1 MIKEDKV
8 RKQNHRAMIVAT
20 QAANLQEAQL
30 RVQNMQQNGVSD
42 LNSDKVLAA
51 RKIEVEAKLQE
62 WEKEKEKEKK
72 RKMKFELDKMIK
84 DRANQ
89 RANGIFTEETL
100 KQLKLDKSEINKLLL
115 QEKSPSKYQNE
126 GHAMLQQLTENMYR
140 KQQQNKVK

>member
-1 MIKEDKV
+1 M
-8 RKQNHRAMIVAT
+8 
-20 QAANLQEAQL
+20 QL
-30 RVQNMQQNGVSD
+30 NGASD

-100 KQLKLDKSEINKLLL
+100 KQLRLDKSEINKLLL

-126 GHAMLQQLTENMYR
+126 GHAMLRQLTENMYR

>member
-1 MIKEDKV
+1 
-8 RKQNHRAMIVAT
+8 
-20 QAANLQEAQL
+20 
-30 RVQNMQQNGVSD
+30 MQQNGVSD

-89 RANGIFTEETL
+89 KANGTNPFTEETL
-100 KQLKLDKSEINKLLL
+100 KQLRLDKSEINKLLL

-126 GHAMLQQLTENMYR
+126 GHAMLRQLTENMYR